1 MSTCLI
7 ELHYLPSIQ
16 YFSSLAEFQKVVF
29 EKNEHFVKQTYRS
42 RCTINTAQGPQRL
55 IVPLTSKHGKSL
67 ISDVRI
73 DYSQK
78 WLNNHWRA
86 IHSAYAKAPFFEFYA
101 DSLERILFKKH
112 IFLFDLNS
120 ELLTM
125 CLKWLKLDVQIEES
139 LAYETFAPPNTKD
152 LRNVFSPKIKPLV
165 NEEPSIRPYTQVF
178 GNAFVNNLSL
188 IDLVFCTGP
197 QALTYVKGKV

>member
-16 YFSSLAEFQKVVF
+16 YFSALTDFQKVVL
-29 EKNEHFVKQTYRS
+29 EKQEHFAKQTYRN
-42 RCTINTAQGPQRL
+42 RCIINTAQGPQTL
-55 IVPLTSKHGKSL
+55 SVPLTAKHGKTL
-67 ISDVRI
+67 ISEVRI

-78 WLNNHWRA
+78 WLTNHWRA
-86 IHSAYAKAPFFEFYA
+86 IHSAYAKAPFFEYYA
-101 DSLERILFKKH
+101 DSLESILFKKH
-112 IFLFDLNS
+112 VFLFDLNR

-125 CLKWLKLDVQIEES
+125 CLKWIKLDVQIEES
-139 LAYETFAPPNTKD
+139 LAYEILAPQSTKD
-152 LRNVFSPKIKPLV
+152 LRNVISAKIKPLAGEV
-165 NEEPSIRPYTQVF
+165 PSIKPYTQVF

-197 QALTYVKGKV
+197 QALTYVKGQV

>member
-1 MSTCLI
+1 
-7 ELHYLPSIQ
+7 
-16 YFSSLAEFQKVVF
+16 LADYQKIVF
-29 EKNEHFVKQTYRS
+29 EKHEHFVKQSFRS
-42 RCTINTAQGPQRL
+42 RCIINTAQGAQTL
-55 IVPLTSKHGKSL
+55 TVPLTSKHGKTI
-67 ISDVRI
+67 ISEVRI

-86 IHSAYAKAPFFEFYA
+86 IHSAYAKAPFFEYYA

-112 IFLFDLNS
+112 TLLFDLNH

-125 CLKWLKLDVQIEES
+125 CLKWIKLNVQIEES
-139 LAYETFAPPNTKD
+139 LAYEALVSSSTKD
-152 LRNVFSPKIKPLV
+152 LRNVFSPKIKPLGSDL
-165 NEEPSIRPYTQVF
+165 PSLRPYTQVF

-197 QALTYVKGKV
+197 QALAYVKGQG